1 MIKNLRKQVKKF
13 VTVDIH
19 GGWVGVLAS
28 LMFQSE
34 IGPSYKHIRS
44 IDIDPT
50 CEPIATMMN
59 KKEEIAGKFRAVS
72 ADMCD
77 IRSDADVVINTSC
90 EHITQDQYDLWLS
103 GMPYNSLLILQ
114 SNNYNIPEHV
124 RTSDSLEAF
133 KDQCKI
139 KVVWAE
145 ELELF
150 DDVMDQY
157 QMLIDYIFNIGN
169 LEGFPKMA
177 DAVVRSNLAAMKKE
191 YKRTGIVR
199 GKRKEL
205 TARNTEFANKFL
217 AQSESIA

>member
-1 MIKNLRKQVKKF
+1 MKIDTEHLHYWMQAIRQSKDPMRTMDAFWSGQLKSKEWLIRNLTPYIDDF

-50 CEPIATMMN
+50 CEPIAIMMN

-124 RTSDSLEAF
+124 RIATDLAEF
-133 KDQCKI
+133 KTQSKI
-139 KVVWAE
+139 NVLWAG
-145 ELELF
+145 ELELP
-150 DDVMDQY
+150 
-157 QMLIDYIFNIGN
+157 L
-169 LEGFPKMA
+169 
-177 DAVVRSNLAAMKKE
+177 
-191 YKRTGIVR
+191 YKRFMIIGLNV
-199 GKRKEL
+199 
-205 TARNTEFANKFL
+205 
-217 AQSESIA
+217 